1 MERNNYIYNIILSI
15 LSAVIGLLF
24 IVVDPA
30 EFLRLIFV
38 FVGIFVIIS
47 ALPSLF
53 TLAVKEKSKEE
64 NILLVYTII
73 IVAVGILL
81 ITCPYTIAYVIGG
94 IILLVI
100 PLYRIATSIDKIQT
114 LKKEIVKLV
123 LGIILIVGGLGTTI
137 RAILYVLGAVIIA
150 LSIAYLIYNA
160 VLLFKLNKKE
170 KKEQKDNEVIDV

>member
-53 TLAVKEKSKEE
+53 TLAVKDKSKDE
-64 NILLVYTII
+64 NILLIYTII

-81 ITCPYTIAYVIGG
+81 IACPYTV
-94 IILLVI
+94 
-100 PLYRIATSIDKIQT
+100 D
-114 LKKEIVKLV
+114 
-123 LGIILIVGGLGTTI
+123 
-137 RAILYVLGAVIIA
+137 
-150 LSIAYLIYNA
+150 
-160 VLLFKLNKKE
+160 
-170 KKEQKDNEVIDV
+170 